1 MNAKETFYNGVKYK
15 SKLEACTAQALDDL
29 GLVFSYESVAVIGG
43 EYRGGMQY
51 TPDFYIPGIDLIIE
65 CVGVVDDEH
74 LDMARKFCGETP
86 YSGIVDHRD
95 GDGLFLIVG
104 DSGILHDPFYPDQTI
119 TIVYD
124 DGSVYIRRYD
134 GNRRLF
140 ESNSIIDLGYK
151 VRCRNMGYS
160 FVPHD
165 VASAMRTL
173 HNGKPY
179 ESPCRYALFEMATMF
194 DCGYADISYDDGVVS
209 LSISDGYWHDH
220 IVGGEYCERASHV
233 VLKAMLTSTLRVMR
247 DGVRAVMVTNGDVPE
262 TIFTESDM
270 AADISVE
277 ETPEAIDNPP
287 DAGSAQDDAIP
298 YIYGENVEHEYP
310 GVTVTFET
318 IDQQTAEAMFEHN
331 ENNRKM
337 KDRSY
342 CIDSIAKGEWKVNG
356 ATICFADD
364 DTLIDGQHRLYGVVT
379 TGRSIETVVVRGLSR
394 DSQITMDTGTP
405 TKLEKILK
413 SYGYRRYGDL
423 ATVARMLRIKDLTDT
438 ENAVRSAKGAGNILY
453 ATPME
458 MYAYFRK
465 NKDRIKNV
473 LKIAAQIR
481 DWVRGVPLG
490 GLACVLDDIDDID
503 GLEEFVRQ
511 VVQQFGASNTAIA
524 LNRYLRNNDVAKPVD
539 RKSATAVCAVFAK
552 AWNAHASGVECKVLR
567 FDEAREKFPTVMKR
581 RRDAA

>member
-1 MNAKETFYNGVKYK
+1 MNAKETFYNGVRYK

-51 TPDFYIPGIDLIIE
+51 TPDFYISDIDLIIE

-134 GNRRLF
+134 GNRCLF

-179 ESPCRYALFEMATMF
+179 DSPCRYALFEMATMF

-220 IVGGEYCERASHV
+220 IVDGEYCEHASHV

-337 KDRSY
+337 KQRSY
-342 CIDSIAKGEWKVNG
+342 CIDSITKGEWKVNG

-405 TKLEKILK
+405 TSLDEILK
-413 SYGYRRYGDL
+413 SYGYHNHKKF
-423 ATVARMLRIKDLTDT
+423 AAVAKVLRIKDLTDT
-438 ENAVRSAKGAGNILY
+438 ESAIRSLRGGTVPY

-465 NKDRIKNV
+465 NEGRISSASKLASRV
-473 LKIAAQIR
+473 R
-481 DWVRGVPLG
+481 DWVRGIRLG
-490 GLACVLDDIDDID
+490 GLACVFDDIDDAD
-503 GLEEFVRQ
+503 GINEFLRQ
-511 VVQQFGASNTAIA
+511 LVQQVDACNATLV
-524 LNRYLRNNDVAKPVD
+524 LNRLLRNNGDKKPAD
-539 RKSATAVCAVFAK
+539 RKSAIVICAVFIK
-552 AWNAHASGVECKVLR
+552 AWNAYATGKDCRALSFREKN
-567 FDEAREKFPTVMKR
+567 EKFPVVVKR
-581 RRDAA
+581 RRDVA